1 MNTGFNMEDVFDRI
15 DSGLEAF
22 EKLVDFMKN
31 FPNYDLNKDVE
42 LMHPKENGVFK
53 DFIKFGTAVVGV
65 HHQPLQGGRI
75 SSSSAPQPSAGGYVG
90 GGGQGL
96 AGWSEARPTP

>member
-31 FPNYDLNKDVE
+31 FPNYDLNKDLE
-42 LMHPKENGVFK
+42 LMYPKESGVFK
-53 DFIKFGTAVVGV
+53 DFIKLVFI
-65 HHQPLQGGRI
+65 L
-75 SSSSAPQPSAGGYVG
+75 
-90 GGGQGL
+90 
-96 AGWSEARPTP
+96 